1 MGPGSFRFRFPI
13 MNACSGLLRHVTS
26 GVTSHWSAVASA
38 DCGTYVRTYARRRR
52 CPKVINQVAYARTY
66 VFTYVYV
73 RTSAFSSCVRR
84 KDAGGDRPGVVRTYV
99 RSQWRARTYERT
111 YVVRSV
117 AVAAAFCHV
126 RTWARNSGGSVGMG
140 TPAMMA
146 CGEGGPKQRG
156 DLRREIFTA
165 RGRVVCPS
173 PPCRAMQKGGPPC
186 TPARVRTYL
195 RTYVAL
201 MVRTSSVR
209 THRLL
214 HTGDLRMPVTGY
226 LRMPGGPMRGLI
238 IQPGH
243 GYKFIRKTDPKVGCS
258 RNACSLR
265 SLPFLSTYRPPSESP
280 PLLLLLLKS
289 SCIAL

>member
-1 MGPGSFRFRFPI
+1 M
-13 MNACSGLLRHVTS
+13 
-26 GVTSHWSAVASA
+26 
-38 DCGTYVRTYARRRR
+38 
-52 CPKVINQVAYARTY
+52 
-66 VFTYVYV
+66 
-73 RTSAFSSCVRR
+73 
-84 KDAGGDRPGVVRTYV
+84 
-99 RSQWRARTYERT
+99 
-111 YVVRSV
+111 
-117 AVAAAFCHV
+117 
-126 RTWARNSGGSVGMG
+126 GMG
-140 TPAMMA
+140 TPSMMA

-156 DLRREIFTA
+156 ELRREIFTVRKRA
-165 RGRVVCPS
+165 SRVSLP
-173 PPCRAMQKGGPPC
+173 AMQGYAEGGSALYACAC
-186 TPARVRTYL
+186 TYVP
-195 RTYVAL
+195 TYVAL

-214 HTGDLRMPVTGY
+214 HTGDLRMPVTTFVRADGQ
-226 LRMPGGPMRGLI
+226 MRGLI

>member
-1 MGPGSFRFRFPI
+1 MWECHGSRQFPFSFPDL
-13 MNACSGLLRHVTS
+13 NACSGLLRHVTS

-156 DLRREIFTA
+156 ELRREIFTVRKRA
-165 RGRVVCPS
+165 SRVSLP
-173 PPCRAMQKGGPPC
+173 AMQGYAEGGSALYACAC
-186 TPARVRTYL
+186 TYVPTYVRSPYGSNKFRTYAS
-195 RTYVAL
+195 VAA
-201 MVRTSSVR
+201 
-209 THRLL
+209 HR
-214 HTGDLRMPVTGY
+214 
-226 LRMPGGPMRGLI
+226 
-238 IQPGH
+238 
-243 GYKFIRKTDPKVGCS
+243 
-258 RNACSLR
+258 
-265 SLPFLSTYRPPSESP
+265 
-280 PLLLLLLKS
+280 
-289 SCIAL
+289 